1 MDKYSGKRLDGRYEI
16 HELIGVG
23 GMALVYRAYDTI
35 DDRTV
40 AIKILKDEFL
50 GNAEFIRRFK
60 NESKAIAVLSHPNIV
75 KVYDVS
81 FGDRIQYI
89 VEEFIDG
96 ITLKDYLSQQ
106 KEIKWKEA
114 IHFTVQILQALQ
126 HAHEKG
132 IVHRDIKPQN
142 IMLLQDGTIK
152 VTDFGIARFSR
163 SETRTITDKAI
174 GSVHYIAPE
183 QARGDLTD
191 EKADIY
197 SVGVML
203 YEMLTGQLPFEAD
216 NAVSVAIMQMQA
228 DPRPPKDINPAI
240 PDGLEEITLRAMQ
253 KNPAQR
259 YQSAAEMLADIEAF
273 KRNPSIVFEYKYF
286 SEDNAGNYA
295 NAIHTVKGSDAPVYD
310 DDFEYEEVL
319 DRQHRSGRKN
329 KAMLVGIGI
338 LAAFLIVGIALGVA
352 ALIRSFNSEGEGD
365 VEVPNFVGESITDIL
380 ENEEYKDIFVFK
392 QDNSKKNLDAE
403 VGEILDQKPSAGMK
417 VHKGTE
423 ITLYVNSGG
432 KMVEI
437 PDLTNYTAEDAAKE
451 LLEKYNL
458 NSEVV
463 EISDDTVE
471 EGRVIRTDPPAGT
484 SVAEKSVIVTLYVS
498 GSSEGDMVAIPSE
511 LIGMNIDDARTYLLS
526 MGLELG
532 DTVAKDDTGE
542 PEGTILETSPLP
554 GVKVEKG
561 TKINVVYSSG
571 KMNPKTVKVNV
582 ALPTEVNYDV
592 HVKAYLGSELMEEST
607 INPSYNGIWQ
617 LSFDISENKE
627 LTIEI
632 DGQKWAVY
640 TLDFATGKSDQTW
653 QGTYTPPV
661 SSEESSEPEP
671 PSSDPESGLESEM
684 PVSSTPIEPT
694 ED

>member
-89 VEEFIDG
+89 VMEYIDG

-273 KRNPSIVFEYKYF
+273 KRNPSIVFQYKYF
-286 SEDNAGNYA
+286 SEDTPGKYA
-295 NAIHTVKGSDAPVYD
+295 NAINTVKGSDAPAYD
-310 DDFEYEEVL
+310 DNFEYEEVL
-319 DRQHRSGRKN
+319 DKQHSSGRKS

-352 ALIRSFNSEGEGD
+352 ALIRSFNGDGEGD
-365 VEVPNFVGESITDIL
+365 VEVPDFVGKSITEIL
-380 ENEEYKDIFVFK
+380 ENEEYKDVFVFK
-392 QDNSKKNLDAE
+392 QDDSKKNLDAE
-403 VGEILDQKPSAGMK
+403 VGEILDQKPTPGIK
-417 VHKGTE
+417 VHPGTE

-437 PDLTNYTAEDAAKE
+437 PDLTNYTAEDAARE
-451 LLEKYNL
+451 LSEKYNL
-458 NSEVV
+458 ESTVI
-463 EISDDTVE
+463 EIADDTVE
-471 EGRVIRTDPPAGT
+471 EGRVIRTDPPVGT
-484 SVAEKSVIVTLYVS
+484 SVAEKSVVVKLYVS
-498 GSSEGDMVAIPSE
+498 GTTEGDMVAVPSQ
-511 LIGMNIDDARTYLLS
+511 LIGMDVDDARTFLMS

-532 DTVAKDDTGE
+532 DTVSKDDTGK
-542 PEGTILETSPLP
+542 PEGTIIETSPLP

-571 KMNPKTVKVNV
+571 KMNPKTVKVDV
-582 ALPTEVNYDV
+582 ALPTEVKTDV
-592 HVKAYLGSELMEEST
+592 HVKAYLGSELVDEST
-607 INPSYNGIWQ
+607 INPSYNGTWQ
-617 LSFDISENKE
+617 LSFDISEDRE

-640 TLDFATGKSDQTW
+640 TLSFETGKADQTW
-653 QGTYTPPV
+653 QGTPPAPSEP
-661 SSEESSEPEP
+661 SSEPEDSSESSEPDP
-671 PSSDPESGLESEM
+671 GSDVPDPS
-684 PVSSTPIEPT
+684 VPIEPA

>member
-89 VEEFIDG
+89 VMEYIDG

-273 KRNPSIVFEYKYF
+273 KRNPSIVFQYKYF
-286 SEDNAGNYA
+286 SEDTPGKYA
-295 NAIHTVKGSDAPVYD
+295 NAINTVKGSDAPAYD
-310 DDFEYEEVL
+310 DNFEYEEVL
-319 DRQHRSGRKN
+319 DKQHSSGRKS

-338 LAAFLIVGIALGVA
+338 LVAFLIVGIALGVA
-352 ALIRSFNSEGEGD
+352 ALIRSFNGDGEGD
-365 VEVPNFVGESITDIL
+365 VEVPDFVGKSITEIL
-380 ENEEYKDIFVFK
+380 ENEEYKDVFVFK
-392 QDNSKKNLDAE
+392 QDDSKKNLDAE
-403 VGEILDQKPSAGMK
+403 VGEILDQKPTPGIK
-417 VHKGTE
+417 VRRGTE

-437 PDLTNYTAEDAAKE
+437 PDLTNYTAEDAARE
-451 LLEKYNL
+451 LSEKYNL
-458 NSEVV
+458 ESTVI
-463 EISDDTVE
+463 EIADDTVE
-471 EGRVIRTDPPAGT
+471 EGRVIRTDPPVGT
-484 SVAEKSVIVTLYVS
+484 SVAEKSVVVKLYVS
-498 GSSEGDMVAIPSE
+498 GTTEGDMVAIPSQ
-511 LIGMNIDDARTYLLS
+511 LIGMDVDDARTFLMS

-532 DTVAKDDTGE
+532 DTVSKDDTGK
-542 PEGTILETSPLP
+542 PEGTIIETSPLP

-571 KMNPKTVKVNV
+571 KMNPKTVKVDV
-582 ALPTEVNYDV
+582 ALPTEVKTDV
-592 HVKAYLGSELMEEST
+592 HVKAYLGSELVDEST
-607 INPSYNGIWQ
+607 INPSYNGTWQ
-617 LSFDISENKE
+617 LSFDISEDRE

-640 TLDFATGKSDQTW
+640 TLSFETGKADQTW
-653 QGTYTPPV
+653 QGSYTPPAP
-661 SSEESSEPEP
+661 SEPSSEPEDSSE
-671 PSSDPESGLESEM
+671 PSEPDPGSDVPDPS
-684 PVSSTPIEPT
+684 VPIEPA

>member
-1 MDKYSGKRLDGRYEI
+1 MDKYTGKRLDGRYEI
-16 HELIGVG
+16 YELIGVG

-75 KVYDVS
+75 KVFDVS

-89 VEEFIDG
+89 VEEYIDG

-114 IHFTVQILQALQ
+114 IHFTIQILKALQ

-216 NAVSVAIMQMQA
+216 NAVSVAIMQLQA

-240 PDGLEEITLRAMQ
+240 PDGLEEITMRAMQ

-259 YQSAAEMLADIEAF
+259 YQSALEMLTDIEKF
-273 KRNPSIVFEYKYF
+273 KKNPSIVFQYKYF
-286 SEDNAGNYA
+286 SDENPTKYVD
-295 NAIHTVKGSDAPVYD
+295 AINTVKGADVPVYND
-310 DDFEYEEVL
+310 NYEYEEVL
-319 DRQHRSGRKN
+319 DRPHTRRKN
-329 KAMLVGIGI
+329 RAMIIGIGI

-352 ALIRSFNSEGEGD
+352 AIIRNFSQPEEEKY
-365 VEVPNFVGESITDIL
+365 VELPSFVGKSYAEVVED
-380 ENEEYKDIFVFK
+380 ERYKDLFEFEKVD
-392 QDNSKKNLDAE
+392 QVDLEAE
-403 VGEILDQKPSAGMK
+403 PGVILDQKPAGGISVYPHSK
-417 VHKGTE
+417 V
-423 ITLYVNSGG
+423 TLYVNSGG
-432 KMVEI
+432 KMVELD
-437 PDLTNYTAEDAAKE
+437 DLSGYTQEEAIQYLTEKN
-451 LLEKYNL
+451 LLNK
-458 NSEVV
+458 VV
-463 EISDDTVE
+463 EVEDDSVE
-471 EGRVIRTDPPAGT
+471 EGKVVYTEPSAHS
-484 SVAEKSVIVTLYVS
+484 SVAEGSLVTLYVS
-498 GSSEGDMVAIPSE
+498 GSSSNDQVAIPSQ
-511 LIGMNIDDARTYLLS
+511 LIGMNIDDARSFLAQ
-526 MGLELG
+526 MGLEIG
-532 DTVAKDDTGE
+532 DVREVDDTGK
-542 PEGTILETSPLP
+542 PEGTIIECTPLP

-561 TKINVVYSSG
+561 TKVNVVCSSG
-571 KMNPKTVKVNV
+571 KTTPKKLTVNV
-582 ALPTEVNYDV
+582 PLPTNAVGDIT
-592 HVKAYLGSELMEEST
+592 VKAYLDGEMKNQA
-607 INPSYNGIWQ
+607 IVNPQYNNTWSLNFEGTGIKK
-617 LSFDISENKE
+617 LII
-627 LTIEI
+627 TI
-632 DGQKWAVY
+632 DGQP
-640 TLDFATGKSDQTW
+640 LDYIIYELNFDTAEVKIQT
-653 QGTYTPPV
+653 QNPYEPPQE
-661 SSEESSEPEP
+661 SSSEPEP
-671 PSSDPESGLESEM
+671 PSSESGIEPAPDPEE
-684 PVSSTPIEPT
+684 
-694 ED
+694 

>member
-1 MDKYSGKRLDGRYEI
+1 
-16 HELIGVG
+16 
-23 GMALVYRAYDTI
+23 
-35 DDRTV
+35 
-40 AIKILKDEFL
+40 
-50 GNAEFIRRFK
+50 
-60 NESKAIAVLSHPNIV
+60 
-75 KVYDVS
+75 
-81 FGDRIQYI
+81 
-89 VEEFIDG
+89 
-96 ITLKDYLSQQ
+96 
-106 KEIKWKEA
+106 
-114 IHFTVQILQALQ
+114 
-126 HAHEKG
+126 
-132 IVHRDIKPQN
+132 
-142 IMLLQDGTIK
+142 MLLQDGTIK

-191 EKADIY
+191 EKADIH

-273 KRNPSIVFEYKYF
+273 KRNPSIVFQYKYF
-286 SEDNAGNYA
+286 SEDTPGKYA
-295 NAIHTVKGSDAPVYD
+295 NAINTVKGSDAPAYD
-310 DDFEYEEVL
+310 DNFEYEEVL
-319 DRQHRSGRKN
+319 DKQHSSGRKS

-352 ALIRSFNSEGEGD
+352 ALIRSFNGDGEGD
-365 VEVPNFVGESITDIL
+365 VEVPDFVGKSITEIL
-380 ENEEYKDIFVFK
+380 ENEEYKDVFVFK
-392 QDNSKKNLDAE
+392 QDDSKKNLDAE
-403 VGEILDQKPSAGMK
+403 VGEILDQKPTPGIK
-417 VHKGTE
+417 VHPGTE

-437 PDLTNYTAEDAAKE
+437 PDLTNYTAEDAARE
-451 LLEKYNL
+451 LSEKYNL
-458 NSEVV
+458 ESTVI
-463 EISDDTVE
+463 EIADDTVE
-471 EGRVIRTDPPAGT
+471 EGRVIRTDPPVGT
-484 SVAEKSVIVTLYVS
+484 SVAEKSVVVKLYVS
-498 GSSEGDMVAIPSE
+498 GTTEGDMVAVPSQ
-511 LIGMNIDDARTYLLS
+511 LIGMDVDDARTFLMS

-532 DTVAKDDTGE
+532 DTVSKDDTGK
-542 PEGTILETSPLP
+542 PEGTIIETSPLP

-582 ALPTEVNYDV
+582 ALPTEVKTDV
-592 HVKAYLGSELMEEST
+592 HVKAYLGSELVDEST
-607 INPSYNGIWQ
+607 INPSYNGTWQ
-617 LSFDISENKE
+617 LSFDISEDKE

-640 TLDFATGKSDQTW
+640 TLSFETGKADQTW
-653 QGTYTPPV
+653 QGTPPAPSEP
-661 SSEESSEPEP
+661 SSEPEDSSESSEPDP
-671 PSSDPESGLESEM
+671 GSDVPDPS
-684 PVSSTPIEPT
+684 VPIEPA

>member
-89 VEEFIDG
+89 VMEYIDG

-273 KRNPSIVFEYKYF
+273 KRNPSIVFQYKYF
-286 SEDNAGNYA
+286 SEDTPGKYA
-295 NAIHTVKGSDAPVYD
+295 NAINTVKGSDAPAYD
-310 DDFEYEEVL
+310 DNFEYEEVL
-319 DRQHRSGRKN
+319 DKQHSSGRKS

-352 ALIRSFNSEGEGD
+352 ALIRSFNGDGEGD
-365 VEVPNFVGESITDIL
+365 VEVPDFVGKSITEIL
-380 ENEEYKDIFVFK
+380 ENEEYKDVFVFK
-392 QDNSKKNLDAE
+392 QDDSKKNLDAE
-403 VGEILDQKPSAGMK
+403 VGEILDQKPTPGIK
-417 VHKGTE
+417 VRRGTE

-437 PDLTNYTAEDAAKE
+437 PDLTNYTAEDAARE
-451 LLEKYNL
+451 LSEKYNL
-458 NSEVV
+458 ESTVI
-463 EISDDTVE
+463 EIADDTVE
-471 EGRVIRTDPPAGT
+471 EGRVIRTDPPVGT
-484 SVAEKSVIVTLYVS
+484 SVAEKSVVVKLYVS
-498 GSSEGDMVAIPSE
+498 GTTEGDMVAIPSQ
-511 LIGMNIDDARTYLLS
+511 LIGMDVDDARTFLMS

-532 DTVAKDDTGE
+532 DTVSKDDTGK
-542 PEGTILETSPLP
+542 PEGTIIETSPLP

-571 KMNPKTVKVNV
+571 KMNPKTVKVDV
-582 ALPTEVNYDV
+582 ALPTEVKTDV
-592 HVKAYLGSELMEEST
+592 HVKAYLGSELVDEST
-607 INPSYNGIWQ
+607 INPSYNGTWQ
-617 LSFDISENKE
+617 LSFDISEDRE

-640 TLDFATGKSDQTW
+640 TLSFETGKADQTW
-653 QGTYTPPV
+653 QGTPPAPSEP
-661 SSEESSEPEP
+661 SSEPEDSSESSEPDP
-671 PSSDPESGLESEM
+671 GSDVPDPS
-684 PVSSTPIEPT
+684 VPIEPA

>member
-89 VEEFIDG
+89 VMEYIDG

-273 KRNPSIVFEYKYF
+273 KRNPSIVFQYKYF
-286 SEDNAGNYA
+286 SEDTPGKYA
-295 NAIHTVKGSDAPVYD
+295 NAINTVKGSDAPAYD
-310 DDFEYEEVL
+310 DNFEYEEVL
-319 DRQHRSGRKN
+319 DKQHSSGRKS

-352 ALIRSFNSEGEGD
+352 ALIRSFNGDGEGD
-365 VEVPNFVGESITDIL
+365 VEVPDFVGKSITEIL
-380 ENEEYKDIFVFK
+380 ENEEYKDVFVFK
-392 QDNSKKNLDAE
+392 QDDSKKNLDAE
-403 VGEILDQKPSAGMK
+403 VGEILDQKPTPGIK
-417 VHKGTE
+417 VRRGTE

-437 PDLTNYTAEDAAKE
+437 PDLTNYTAEDAARE
-451 LLEKYNL
+451 LSEKYNL
-458 NSEVV
+458 ESTVI
-463 EISDDTVE
+463 EIADDTVE
-471 EGRVIRTDPPAGT
+471 EGRVIRTDPPVGT
-484 SVAEKSVIVTLYVS
+484 SVAEKSVVVKLYVS
-498 GSSEGDMVAIPSE
+498 GTTEGDMVAIPSQ
-511 LIGMNIDDARTYLLS
+511 LIGMDVDDARTFLMS

-532 DTVAKDDTGE
+532 DTVSKDDTGK
-542 PEGTILETSPLP
+542 PEGTIIETSPLP

-571 KMNPKTVKVNV
+571 KMNPKTVKVDV
-582 ALPTEVNYDV
+582 ALPTEVKTDV
-592 HVKAYLGSELMEEST
+592 HVKAYLGSELVDEST
-607 INPSYNGIWQ
+607 INPSYNGTWQ
-617 LSFDISENKE
+617 LSFDISEDKE

-640 TLDFATGKSDQTW
+640 TLSFETGKADQTW
-653 QGTYTPPV
+653 QGSYTPPAP
-661 SSEESSEPEP
+661 SEPSSEPED
-671 PSSDPESGLESEM
+671 PSESSGSEPGSDVPDPS
-684 PVSSTPIEPT
+684 VPIEPA